1 MKKLKSV
8 WKEKQKSYL
17 ANIVKED
24 ELFYFNTVWAENV
37 THINIGTEE
46 RPYYVPQEM
55 FKVTD
60 SFRDYLLKNKL

>member
-37 THINIGTEE
+37 AHINIGTEE
-46 RPYYVPQEM
+46 SPYYVPQEM

-60 SFRDYLLKNKL
+60 SFRDHLLKRK